1 MIIIFIYNQ
10 IIQLIYIKKS
20 IPCNTFS
27 FSRKNILTGG
37 KAMESMF
44 RLLNKCSLFNH
55 LSVEE
60 TEKLLADITCSIKCY
75 KKNEVIFSPLQP
87 ADRLG
92 ILLNGSIDAQKIFA
106 SGKVI
111 TIGRRFPYDLIAD
124 VPIFANT
131 GYYPSTISA
140 CENSHIWL
148 VNKANLLKLFAKDNR
163 IMVKF
168 LESVSN
174 RTLALNNMVEI
185 LSLNSIP
192 AKIAYFLTM
201 EQKRENSN
209 TITLKFPKKSLAEQ
223 INVSRP
229 SLSRE
234 LKKMQLSGIISCHK
248 RTIKV
253 HSLEKLANLYPG

>member
-1 MIIIFIYNQ
+1 MD
-10 IIQLIYIKKS
+10 
-20 IPCNTFS
+20 
-27 FSRKNILTGG
+27 
-37 KAMESMF
+37 SMF
-44 RLLNKCSLFNH
+44 RLLNNSSLFSH

-60 TEKLLADITCSIKCY
+60 IEKLLKDITSSFKCY
-75 KKNEVIFSPLQP
+75 RRNEVIFSPHQP
-87 ADRLG
+87 ADTLG
-92 ILLNGSIDAQKIFA
+92 ILLKGSIDAQKIFA

-140 CENSHIWL
+140 CENSQIWL
-148 VNKANLLKLFAKDNR
+148 VNKANLLKLFTKDTR
-163 IMVKF
+163 VMLKF

-174 RTLALNNMVEI
+174 RALALSSVVEI
-185 LSLNSIP
+185 LSLNSVP

-201 EQKRENSN
+201 EQKIQKSC

-253 HSLEKLANLYPG
+253 HSLEKLATLYPG